1 VEADRLSDSNSDVR
15 EEQQVTD
22 DAGVELL
29 FLRVHEVTD
38 QGCYLVGF
46 GIEGEV
52 SGVEYVDLS
61 AVARE
66 RSTAACGSKEAVPF
80 QGGEFLRKL

>member
-1 VEADRLSDSNSDVR
+1 MTSIVFETSPSRPVRYGLVLLRRNEFADY
-15 EEQQVTD
+15 
-22 DAGVELL
+22 
-29 FLRVHEVTD
+29 
-38 QGCYLVGF
+38 GCYLVGF
-46 GIEGEV
+46 GVEGEV